1 MLNFNTNPYY
11 DDFNEDK
18 NFHRIL
24 FKPGVAV
31 QARELSQLQT
41 ILQDQI
47 GKFGKFVLSDGSKVS
62 GGKYSTDTNAKSLDL
77 AATGTISTDIEFFA
91 GMYVVGET
99 SRCVSLISS
108 ADILNYYIVVKSVI
122 NGVYNYQSGETLHI
136 FSTKDLAYSY
146 LNNSAIASDFTATLN
161 QDTVV
166 TINNCSGEKNS
177 NQFTI
182 NSSSVAVGDVI
193 TAALDDYTISYIIT
207 DVGSDSVVSV
217 NKLLQNDYNAVP
229 LRITK
234 FASRTVLEVNF
245 AEGIY
250 FTNNM
255 FVKALSQSIVPNAKT
270 QYPSCVIG
278 FDVVE
283 TIVDFVDDTTLLD
296 PAQGSYNYTAPGA
309 DRYKAYLNLVSKP
322 LVYGT
327 IDQTT
332 LTTNKFIE
340 LLRIKDGI
348 VISDNTDPSLGGL
361 QDVLAKQLYDHAGNF
376 IVTPFNITFH
386 ESNFS
391 DFTDKLNCNIT
402 GGKAYIN
409 GYPYGGRFPT
419 NITLD
424 KARDVAYSNNNI
436 TNIYY
441 GNSIRVSDVTGDLPI
456 PEIGAR
462 IELHANTTPTAE
474 ANSFLGYAYVR
485 NINYTTTNEYSLNL
499 YNTTVSQQQIA
510 TVKSVRASGNTG
522 FVANTILNS
531 SNNTVILDTNFDK
544 LIFKLPY
551 TDAASFTNVS
561 ITLDSFDTIAVTSNV
576 ATIATGS
583 LTKQFL
589 TGTSAGLSTDIKNE
603 NFIIVTKNT
612 NAGYVPGEYVDLANV
627 TIAIEEASNE
637 YIARFTFDNGYS
649 GQIDIKYTLLYTEA
663 QKKTKTLHTNEVATV
678 NNVTTY
684 PTSIGYSDV
693 VNFKSIYQSPDAS
706 ATYIGTWA
714 IGTSYTFFDI
724 VKFGD
729 QLYYSLADSNSGNP
743 PTTDSEFWDVLLDA
757 SSKYAKNNGQQEY
770 MYDHATIS
778 ALSYLDVGKVFVM
791 VDYYSHS
798 STGQYIAYDSYPTA
812 YKDIPEVKINNVSYA
827 LRDYVDFR
835 PRRANANTGSS
846 IITYDD
852 YTIPTSITDSRLYY
866 DMSYY
871 LGRIDKLIL
880 GQDGK
885 LKWIKGESSY
895 RNYVTPKDEPNT
907 MTVATVLFDPYSPD
921 EQSIHINYAKH
932 RRYTMDDIGN
942 LDTRLSNVEYY
953 TALSLSE
960 KATLSTNIIDEHGT
974 RLKNG
979 FIVEPFT
986 NFTIVDLSDN
996 NKNISIDLDNNL
1008 ARPSFSTKK
1017 LNVTATVDDLGA
1029 KSLIIENNLV
1039 RFNYTESIL
1048 ASQDQA
1054 TSSVKINQFDAIS
1067 YNGDLKLSP
1076 QSDVWTEELAPV
1088 VNNVSDDTAAI
1099 SKANQVP
1106 GLVFNEW
1113 STFYASH
1120 NYVVDKSTTASKV
1133 KYDNVNYSV
1142 STATVTTTRNTE
1154 VNGLTNN
1161 IIPKSRSIPIKFTAT
1176 GLAPLSKMFVY
1187 VNGHLVN
1194 AYVTP
1199 DENPIGMITSAQIT
1213 YPGTGYASTANAT
1226 SNTASIIPAEF
1237 SLSVVAGSIDSISI
1251 LNPGKGYNTAAP
1263 ISITINSATV
1273 SNTANVSLYTTP
1285 HRAMQLYT
1293 NRYGTCSGT
1302 LELPNSLVSFIS
1314 GELIVMVCDTPH
1326 YDTENA
1332 ISMAQATFYTK
1343 TTFTQKVTDSIRYPY
1358 ISKVTAQLK
1367 PKLPAQDSYIVVPTS
1382 LQYLVNDYKQNYTAT
1397 KTGTLS
1403 IPVYLN
1409 AQPLDA
1415 YGDPCDVVVT
1425 YVANASSDK
1434 SANTTISS
1442 GTSSLTFTGSNW
1454 KTPQTITFTYDL
1466 GAKSSIGDN
1475 KLPTYIEF
1483 YATSDDGA
1491 YNFTGEKPFGYWKS
1505 TSFVYG
1511 VATTKLIPYNV
1522 DAPVVVPPQYPTPK
1536 VWMQFEKPSISANG
1550 EQGAFFVYWSGDVG
1564 LDGKEVPNVYPLT
1577 FSISYTTSGYA
1588 NTAIINGAPNRYG
1601 DLSYI
1606 TSDFNSNPKTAVVTH
1621 PIRNVAR
1628 DPNTGTYLGSAP
1640 YNKFDFTAVG
1650 KSAGL
1655 SGWTVT
1661 LSSANPEWNGLTY
1674 SLPFEVSSY
1683 TLPVI
1688 PHYVIVQSAN
1698 DSQRNVGGSNHALTQ
1713 QGQKT
1718 AINVSLFGATGG
1730 SAPTSNVVVS
1740 FDCPFVDGGGTIYPT
1755 YITFTPSNYAN
1766 TQTIFATG
1774 SGFNGSG
1781 SHPSNKVN
1789 YQLTA
1794 TTSSSHSYWNGLS
1807 SLLYIENT
1815 VNIAPPPVSE
1825 SGGYAV
1831 YQGPNP
1837 VTVCYET
1844 GATADAFI
1852 SLSGQP
1858 TENIVVS
1865 VGFQTSGV
1873 GIMAPVGPTTL
1884 VFTPSNWN
1892 SPQRILLGGASSV
1905 TTDKSTVFYLTTS
1918 YQSGRSGPWN
1928 YQAAIGNLT
1937 NKAVAVPQIFSLSY
1951 QQVQKSYSAQ
1961 ATGLPPANW
1970 KPSIGLSPSSAD
1982 AGVSVIFRPVE
1993 TTPTAAKFSVT
2004 GTFSNYSYWKGA
2016 ALFTISAGADVDLS
2030 YTSGGVSGP
2039 LIPRNSTT
2047 LSPIKTGNF
2056 AVGYMGSSNFV
2067 SVNCD
2072 TDTDKNSST
2081 IVYDFSGE
2089 FVISGLKRKTT
2100 GTGTVDVNVTETV
2113 VTYTTTKTYRADNY
2127 SLVET
2132 TQTSSTSTNIVSPT
2146 LNARSIEAAHNVL
2159 SAYPSLDTFGYNS
2172 SAVSKDKKDE
2182 DIKNIQAAQDSQ
2194 RALAKIIEAKVFA
2207 AGGVNSAPAS
2217 LVATYNAALAELT
2230 RLYGVET
2237 SRFYQN

>member
-77 AATGTISTDIEFFA
+77 SATGTISTDIEYFT

-99 SRCVSLISS
+99 SRCVSLVSS
-108 ADILNYYIVVKSVI
+108 ADILNYYIVVKPVI
-122 NGVYNYQSGETLHI
+122 NGVINYQSGETLHI

-146 LNNSAIASDFTATLN
+146 LNNSAITSDYTATLN
-161 QDTVV
+161 QDVVV

-193 TAALDDYTISYIIT
+193 TAAIDDYTISYVIT
-207 DVGSDSVVSV
+207 DVGINSVVSV
-217 NKLLQNDYNAVP
+217 NKLLQNDYNTVP

-234 FASRTVLEVNF
+234 YASRTVFEVNF

-255 FVKALSQSIVPNAKT
+255 FVKALPQSIVPNAKT

-456 PEIGAR
+456 PTVGAR
-462 IELHANTTPTAE
+462 IELHANTTSTAG

-485 NINYTTTNEYSLNL
+485 NINYTTTNEYDLYL
-499 YNTTVSQQQIA
+499 YNIGVSQQQI
-510 TVKSVRASGNTG
+510 TGVKSVRASGNTG
-522 FVANTILNS
+522 FVANTILDS
-531 SNNTVILDTNFDK
+531 ANNCVILDTSFDK

-551 TDAASFTNVS
+551 TDAASFNNVS
-561 ITLDSFDTIAVTSNV
+561 ITLDSFNTISVTANV
-576 ATIATGS
+576 ATIATGA

-589 TGTSAGLSTDIKNE
+589 TGTSTGLSTEVKND
-603 NFIIVTKNT
+603 NFIIVTKTT
-612 NAGYVPGEYVDLANV
+612 NAGYVPGQYVDLANV

-637 YIARFTFDNGYS
+637 YIARFTFNNGYT
-649 GQIDIKYTLLYTEA
+649 GQIDVKYTLLYTEA

-678 NNVTTY
+678 DVTTY
-684 PTSIGYSDV
+684 PSSIGYSDI

-706 ATYIGTWA
+706 STYMGTWA
-714 IGTSYTFFDI
+714 IGTSYSFFDI
-724 VKFGD
+724 VKFGE
-729 QLYYSLADSNSGNP
+729 QLYYSLSDSNSGNS
-743 PTTDSEFWDVLLDA
+743 PTTDSQYWEQLEDV
-757 SSKYAKNNGQQEY
+757 SSKYAKNNGQQEHI
-770 MYDHATIS
+770 YDHGTIS
-778 ALSYLDVGKVFVM
+778 ALSYLDVGKVFVLF
-791 VDYYSHS
+791 DYYSHS
-798 STGQYIAYDSYPTA
+798 TSGQYLAYDSYPTT
-812 YKDIPEVKINNVSYA
+812 YKDIPKVQINNVSYA

-846 IITYDD
+846 IITYDS
-852 YTIPTSITDSRLYY
+852 YNIPTSITDSRLYY

-907 MTVATVLFDPYSPD
+907 MTIATVLFDPYSAD

-942 LDTRLSNVEYY
+942 LDARLSNVEYY

-960 KATLSTNIIDEHGT
+960 KATLNTNIIDQYGT

-986 NFTIVDLSDN
+986 NFTIVDLAEN
-996 NKNISIDLDNNL
+996 NKNISIDLENNL

-1017 LNVTATVDDLGA
+1017 LNVTASVDDLGD

-1039 RFNYTESIL
+1039 RFNYTESVI

-1067 YNGDLKLSP
+1067 YKGDLKLSP

-1120 NYVVDKSTTASKV
+1120 EYVVDKTANASKV

-1142 STATVTTTRNTE
+1142 ASAIVTSTKNTE
-1154 VNGLTNN
+1154 VNALTNN

-1176 GLAPLSKMFVY
+1176 GLAPFTKMFVY

-1226 SNTASIIPAEF
+1226 SNTASTTQAQF
-1237 SLSVVAGSIDSISI
+1237 NLSVVAGSIDAITI
-1251 LNPGKGYNTAAP
+1251 VNPGKGYDTSAP
-1263 ISITINSATV
+1263 ISITIDSATV
-1273 SNTANVSLYTTP
+1273 SNTANISLYTTP
-1285 HRAMQLYT
+1285 HQATQLYS
-1293 NRYGTCSGT
+1293 NRAGTCSGT
-1302 LELPNSLVSFIS
+1302 LQLPNSLVSFIS

-1358 ISKVTAQLK
+1358 ISKVVAQLK

-1382 LQYLVNDYKQNYTAT
+1382 LQYLVNDYKQSYTAT

-1409 AQPLDA
+1409 AQPVDA
-1415 YGDPCDVVVT
+1415 YGDPCNVVVT
-1425 YVANASSDK
+1425 YVTNASSDK
-1434 SANTTISS
+1434 SSNTTISS

-1454 KTPQTITFTYDL
+1454 KTPQTISFSYDL
-1466 GAKSSIGDN
+1466 GVKSSTGDN

-1483 YATSDDGA
+1483 YAASDDGA
-1491 YNFTGEKPFGYWKS
+1491 YNFTGQKPFGYWNS
-1505 TSFVYG
+1505 AVFVYG

-1522 DAPVVVPPQYPTPK
+1522 AAPVVVPPQYPTPK
-1536 VWMQFEKPSISANG
+1536 LWIQAEKSSISANG
-1550 EQGAFFVYWSGDVG
+1550 EQGAFFIYWNGDIG

-1577 FSISYTTSGYA
+1577 LTITFTTLSQSNY
-1588 NTAIINGAPNRYG
+1588 AIINGAPNSSGEIPY
-1601 DLSYI
+1601 
-1606 TSDFNSNPKTAVVTH
+1606 TTVDFSQNTVKTIVVTH
-1621 PIRNVAR
+1621 PLQKS
-1628 DPNTGTYLGSAP
+1628 TLP
-1640 YNKFDFTAVG
+1640 YNKLTF
-1650 KSAGL
+1650 SAIGNFA
-1655 SGWTVT
+1655 GQCGFTVT
-1661 LSSANPEWNGLTY
+1661 ASSSNPDWNGL
-1674 SLPFEVSSY
+1674 SSNIPFTVSSY
-1683 TLPVI
+1683 TLPTI

-1698 DSQRNVGGSNHALTQ
+1698 DTQTNVGGSNRAVTQ
-1713 QGQKT
+1713 QGKQT

-1730 SAPTSNVVVS
+1730 SGVPPTSNVVVS
-1740 FDCPFVDGGGTIYPT
+1740 FSCPYVDGGGTISPT
-1755 YITFTPSNYAN
+1755 SITFTTSNYAN
-1766 TQTIFATG
+1766 TQTIYATG
-1774 SGFNGSG
+1774 NGFVGAGPHS
-1781 SHPSNKVN
+1781 SDKVN

-1794 TTSSSHSYWNGLS
+1794 NTSSAHSYWNGLPAI
-1807 SLLYIENT
+1807 LYLENT
-1815 VNIAPPPVSE
+1815 VNSTP
-1825 SGGYAV
+1825 SGGQGV
-1831 YQGPNP
+1831 YQGPATA
-1837 VTVCYET
+1837 VVCHET
-1844 GATADAFI
+1844 GATVDAYI
-1852 SLSGQP
+1852 SLSSQP
-1858 TENIVVS
+1858 SENIVASVS
-1865 VGFQTSGV
+1865 FDTSGV
-1873 GIMAPVGPTTL
+1873 GVAAPVGPTTL
-1884 VFTPSNWN
+1884 VFTPSNWS
-1892 SPQRILLGGASSV
+1892 SPQRINLSGASNVSV
-1905 TTDKSTVFYLTTS
+1905 DTYTNIFLSTA
-1918 YQSGRSGPWN
+1918 YQSGGSGPWVS
-1928 YQAAIGNLT
+1928 QQRVGSLI
-1937 NKAVAVPQIFSLSY
+1937 NKAVAVPQMFSLSY
-1951 QQVQKSYSAQ
+1951 QQIQRTYSAI
-1961 ATGLPPANW
+1961 ATGLPAANW
-1970 KPSIGLSPSSAD
+1970 TPSVGVSLSSAD
-1982 AGVSVIFRPVE
+1982 AGISIGFSLIE
-1993 TTPTAAKFSVT
+1993 TGPTYALFKYT
-2004 GTFSNYSYWKGA
+2004 GTFSNYSVLKAA
-2016 ALFTISAGADVDLS
+2016 ALFTVSAGADVDLS
-2030 YTSGGVSGP
+2030 SAGGSLGAG
-2039 LIPRNSTT
+2039 LIAINPNN
-2047 LSPIKTGNF
+2047 LSPIASGSVSGGLTSAGQVVVSASTNNPKGSF
-2056 AVGYMGSSNFV
+2056 AMNY
-2067 SVNCD
+2067 
-2072 TDTDKNSST
+2072 T
-2081 IVYDFSGE
+2081 FSGS
-2089 FVISGLKRKTT
+2089 FTISGIKRKTS
-2100 GTGTVDVNVTETV
+2100 GTGTVAVNVTETAT
-2113 VTYTTTKTYRADNY
+2113 TYTTTKTYRSDDY
-2127 SLVET
+2127 SLVSQTPT
-2132 TQTSSTSTNIVSPT
+2132 TSTSTQIVSPT
-2146 LNARSIEAAHNVL
+2146 LNARSIEAVHFAL
-2159 SAYPSLDTFGYNS
+2159 AGYPTLDNYGYNS
-2172 SAVSKDKKDE
+2172 TAASQDKQLE
-2182 DIKNIQAAQDSQ
+2182 DKVNNTAAFKSQEKLVLSIQAKLNAIQ
-2194 RALAKIIEAKVFA
+2194 
-2207 AGGVNSAPAS
+2207 GWTGSAPN
-2217 LVATYNAALAELT
+2217 LVAAYNAASAELT
-2230 RLYGVET
+2230 RLSKLGIL
-2237 SRFYQN
+2237 